1 VVSVRESVTVP
12 AGTFQ
17 TVHYERVFDGANGHV
32 VENAWLSINHGVN
45 VKFTHDGP
53 AGTATQELTEIR

>member
-1 VVSVRESVTVP
+1 VQESVTVP

-17 TVHYERVFDGANGHV
+17 TVHYERVFDGAHGHV
-32 VENAWLSINHGVN
+32 VENAWLSITHGVN

-53 AGTATQELTEIR
+53 AGTSTQVLTGTR